1 MRKELLILAMPIM
14 LLMVGCAEEDASRDP
29 QVNGSAMVKGMPIDF
44 GTDDAGDTTR
54 ISPYLTR
61 TAVNTLELSDI
72 QTSGFGVFAAH
83 TGLHTY
89 ANSSISSNFMH
100 NQKVTYSSGSGGHW
114 EYSPTKYWP
123 NGEDGSEM
131 PDYISFFAYAP
142 YCETASACITDFPLP
157 IEMGDPWLIYRL
169 ADDVA
174 SQVDLLY
181 ATPVLDKTKP
191 ASTATNAEKKVNFKF
206 KHALACVGD
215 KVTTSISEALGDL
228 LKAEVAGKPTLSQI
242 EVILRKVSIVYTLTQ
257 KGKLSL
263 ASSTALWK
271 PVMSGEFTTKRTVT
285 VFDSSTDGDP
295 QTLATI
301 TGEVAANE
309 YSVSDKGV
317 FYIPL
322 QVGNEPQ
329 QATCTID
336 YTIRRTIS
344 GTPTPTDFNG
354 STTKAV
360 NLREAG
366 GEIAGAHLNLELQLS
381 DQISVK
387 GKDLSEYVI
396 LPIAP
401 QTYSGSA
408 LEPNIIVTN
417 GSDVLVKDR
426 DYTIAYSDN
435 TNAGTATVT
444 IHGMGDFDSEATLS
458 ATFTINPFNI
468 NLCTVEGVTDL
479 TYNGTEQTIVP
490 VVKHGTTTLTEDTHY
505 TKAGTLSATYV
516 GGPYYITFTGN
527 GNYTGV
533 MVKSWNMKMATGTL
547 SYDVTSI
554 SKAHTETTPFTNP
567 LTHVG
572 DGTVSY
578 TSSNTSVATIDTS
591 TGEVSPTG
599 TRGTTTI
606 TATLTGAVNY
616 AYANTTATYTL
627 RIVGPED
634 VPLTFEAMEAGAT
647 VQFNLNATAIGAG
660 TVQYSTD
667 GGEVWN
673 NYSSGSVIT
682 LTNIGDKVQ
691 FQSTNITRYATKASA
706 SYFSSFSV
714 SKNCYV
720 YGNILSLVNYTITLS
735 GSFNLAK
742 LFNDCSKI
750 HNHDSKNLL
759 LPATTLTESCYNG
772 MFYGCTSLTKAPVLP
787 ATSLAKGCYLQM
799 FAGCTSLATAPQLSA
814 STLAESCYSHM
825 FYGCTSL
832 PTAPALSATTLAEKC
847 YNGMFQDCTSLTT
860 APNLPATTLAESCYR
875 YMFGGCTSLATAPDL
890 RATSLVKECYNEMF
904 KGCTSLNSVKCLAT
918 NISAENCTK
927 DWLYNVSA
935 TGTFTIASTMVDWSR
950 DEHGIPSGWTIKLII

>member
-1 MRKELLILAMPIM
+1 MRKELLILAMPIV

-29 QVNGSAMVKGMPIDF
+29 QVNGSAIVKGMPIDF
-44 GTDDAGDTTR
+44 GTDDAGDTTN

-61 TAVNTLELSDI
+61 TAVNTLNLSGI
-72 QTSGFGVFAAH
+72 QASGFGVFAAH

-100 NQKVTYSSGSGGHW
+100 NQKVTYNTGSGGHW

-142 YCETASACITDFPLP
+142 YSETASACITDFPLP

-169 ADDVA
+169 ADDVT

-181 ATPVLDKTKP
+181 TTPVLDKTKP
-191 ASTATNAEKKVNFKF
+191 ASTATDAEKKVNFKF

-215 KVTTSISEALGDL
+215 KVTTSISEELGDL
-228 LKAEVAGKPTLSQI
+228 LKAEVASKASLTQI

-285 VFDSSTDGDP
+285 VFDGSASP
-295 QTLATI
+295 FTLATI
-301 TGEVAANE
+301 TDAVTANE
-309 YSVSDKGV
+309 HSVSDKGV

-344 GTPTPTDFNG
+344 GTPTDFNG
-354 STTKAV
+354 STTKTV

-387 GKDLSEYVI
+387 GKDFSEYVI

-408 LEPNIIVTN
+408 IEPNIIVTN

-458 ATFTINPFNI
+458 ATFIINPLNI

-616 AYANTTATYTL
+616 AYTNTIATYTL

-634 VPLTFEAMEAGAT
+634 VPLTFEAMEEGAT

-667 GGEVWN
+667 GGDTWA
-673 NYSSGSVIT
+673 NYTNQIIT

-691 FQSTNITRYATKASA
+691 FQSSNITRYATDANT
-706 SYFSSFSV
+706 FSSFSV
-714 SKNCYV
+714 SNDCYV

-735 GSFNLAK
+735 YNNNFTK
-742 LFNDCSKI
+742 LFNNCSEI
-750 HNHDSKNLL
+750 HNHNSKNLL
-759 LPATTLTESCYNG
+759 LPATTLTEDCYNG

-787 ATSLAKGCYLQM
+787 ATSLATRCYIEM
-799 FAGCTSLATAPQLSA
+799 FNGCTSLT
-814 STLAESCYSHM
+814 Y
-825 FYGCTSL
+825 
-832 PTAPALSATTLAEKC
+832 
-847 YNGMFQDCTSLTT
+847 
-860 APNLPATTLAESCYR
+860 
-875 YMFGGCTSLATAPDL
+875 
-890 RATSLVKECYNEMF
+890 
-904 KGCTSLNSVKCLAT
+904 VKCLAT
-918 NISAENCTK
+918 DKSADFCTIN
-927 DWLYNVSA
+927 WMLEVPIG
-935 TGTFTIASTMVDWSR
+935 GTFVKASDADWSTGPS
-950 DEHGIPSGWTIKLII
+950 GIPFGWTVE

>member
-1 MRKELLILAMPIM
+1 MPH
-14 LLMVGCAEEDASRDP
+14 LCSTRLSP
-29 QVNGSAMVKGMPIDF
+29 QA
-44 GTDDAGDTTR
+44 
-54 ISPYLTR
+54 L
-61 TAVNTLELSDI
+61 
-72 QTSGFGVFAAH
+72 
-83 TGLHTY
+83 
-89 ANSSISSNFMH
+89 
-100 NQKVTYSSGSGGHW
+100 
-114 EYSPTKYWP
+114 
-123 NGEDGSEM
+123 
-131 PDYISFFAYAP
+131 
-142 YCETASACITDFPLP
+142 PL
-157 IEMGDPWLIYRL
+157 
-169 ADDVA
+169 
-174 SQVDLLY
+174 
-181 ATPVLDKTKP
+181 
-191 ASTATNAEKKVNFKF
+191 STATDAEKKVNFKF

-344 GTPTPTDFNG
+344 GTPTDFNG
-354 STTKAV
+354 CTTKTV

-387 GKDLSEYVI
+387 GKDFSEYVI

-417 GSDVLVKDR
+417 GSDALVKDR
-426 DYTIAYSDN
+426 DYTITYSNN

-458 ATFTINPFNI
+458 ATFIINPFNI

-490 VVKHGTTTLTEDTHY
+490 VVKHGTTTLTEDTDY
-505 TKAGTLSATYV
+505 TKGGTSSATNAGDYV
-516 GGPYYITFTGN
+516 VTFTGTS
-527 GNYTGV
+527 NYTGD
-533 MVKSWNMKMATGTL
+533 MFKSWKINKATGTL
-547 SYDVTSI
+547 SYADTSI
-554 SKAHTETTPFTNP
+554 SKADTETTPFTNP

-578 TSSNTSVATIDTS
+578 TSSNTSVADINPS

-616 AYANTTATYTL
+616 AYANTIATYTL

-647 VQFNLNATAIGAG
+647 VQFNLNATAIGSG

-667 GGEVWN
+667 GVVWN
-673 NYSSGSVIT
+673 DYSGSVIT

-759 LPATTLTESCYNG
+759 LPATTLADNCYNS
-772 MFYGCTSLTKAPVLP
+772 MFNGCTSLTVAPVLP

-832 PTAPALSATTLAEKC
+832 TTAPALSATTLAEKC

-875 YMFGGCTSLATAPDL
+875 YMFGGCTSLETAPDL
-890 RATSLVKECYNEMF
+890 PATSLVKECYNEMF

-935 TGTFTIASTMVDWSR
+935 TGTFTKASTMVDWTTGV
-950 DEHGIPSGWTIKLII
+950 DGIPSGWTINNE

>member
-1 MRKELLILAMPIM
+1 MRKELLIMAMPIV
-14 LLMVGCAEEDASRDP
+14 LLIVGCAEEDASRDP

-61 TAVNTLELSDI
+61 ANVNILNLSGI

-100 NQKVTYSSGSGGHW
+100 NQKVTYHTDHW

-142 YCETASACITDFPLP
+142 YSETASACITDFPLP

-169 ADDVA
+169 ADDVT

-191 ASTATNAEKKVNFKF
+191 ASTATDAEKKVNFKF

-215 KVTTSISEALGDL
+215 KVTTSISEDLGDL
-228 LKAEVAGKPTLSQI
+228 LKAEVASKASLTQI

-285 VFDSSTDGDP
+285 VFDSSTDGGT

-309 YSVSDKGV
+309 YSVNDKGV

-336 YTIRRTIS
+336 YTIHRTFDDAS
-344 GTPTPTDFNG
+344 TTDFNG
-354 STTKAV
+354 STTKTV

-387 GKDLSEYVI
+387 GKDFSEYVI

-426 DYTIAYSDN
+426 DYTVNYSDN

-458 ATFTINPFNI
+458 ATFIINPLNI

-554 SKAHTETTPFTNP
+554 RKADTETTPFTNP

-578 TSSNTSVATIDTS
+578 TSSNTSVADINPS

-616 AYANTTATYTL
+616 AYTNTIATYTL

-667 GGEVWN
+667 GGDTWT
-673 NYSSGSVIT
+673 NYTNQIIT

-691 FQSTNITRYATKASA
+691 FQSTNITQYATNATTN
-706 SYFSSFSV
+706 FSSFSV

-720 YGNILSLVNYTITLS
+720 YGNILSLVNYTMTLS
-735 GSFNLAK
+735 NSYNLAK
-742 LFNDCSKI
+742 LFNSCSKI

-759 LPATTLTESCYNG
+759 LPATTLADYCYNG
-772 MFYGCTSLTKAPVLP
+772 MFSGCTSLTEAPVLP
-787 ATSLAKGCYLQM
+787 ATSLAIGCYMQM
-799 FAGCTSLATAPQLSA
+799 FYGCTSLATAPQLPA
-814 STLAESCYSHM
+814 TTLAESCYSNM

-832 PTAPALSATTLAEKC
+832 TTAPALSATTLAEKC
-847 YNGMFQDCTSLTT
+847 YKGMFWNCTSLTT
-860 APNLPATTLAESCYR
+860 APNLPATTLAETCYR
-875 YMFGGCTSLATAPDL
+875 QMFLSCTSLETAPDL
-890 RATSLVKECYNEMF
+890 PATSLVKECYNEMF
-904 KGCTSLNSVKCLAT
+904 NGCTSLTYVKCLAT
-918 NISAENCTK
+918 DKSAAFCTT
-927 DWLYNVSA
+927 DWMRNVPA
-935 TGTFTIASTMVDWSR
+935 TGTFVKASGASWTR
-950 DEHGIPSGWTIKLII
+950 DQHGIPSGWTVNEE

>member
-1 MRKELLILAMPIM
+1 MRKALLILAMPIVLM
-14 LLMVGCAEEDASRDP
+14 MVGCAEEDASRDP

-44 GTDDAGDTTR
+44 GADDAGDTTR

-61 TAVNTLELSDI
+61 TADGTLTLSDV

-100 NQKVTYSSGSGGHW
+100 NQKVTYSSSNW
-114 EYSPTKYWP
+114 TYSPIKYWP

-142 YCETASACITDFPLP
+142 YSETASACITDFPLP

-191 ASTATNAEKKVNFKF
+191 ASTATDAEKKVNFKF

-285 VFDSSTDGDP
+285 VFDGSASP
-295 QTLATI
+295 FTLATI
-301 TGEVAANE
+301 TDAVTANE
-309 YSVSDKGV
+309 HSVSDKGV

-336 YTIRRTIS
+336 YTIHRTFS
-344 GTPTPTDFNG
+344 DASTTDFNG
-354 STTKAV
+354 STTKTV

-387 GKDLSEYVI
+387 GKDFSEYVI

-417 GSDVLVKDR
+417 GSDALVKDR
-426 DYTIAYSDN
+426 DYTVNYADN

-479 TYNGTEQTIVP
+479 TYNGTEQTTVP
-490 VVKHGTTTLTEDTHY
+490 VVKHGTTTLTEDTDY
-505 TKAGTLSATYV
+505 TKGGTSSATIV
-516 GGPYYITFTGN
+516 GEYHVTFTGK
-527 GNYTGV
+527 GNYTGD
-533 MVKSWNMKMATGTL
+533 MFKSWHINKATGTL
-547 SYDVTSI
+547 SYADTSI
-554 SKAHTETTPFTNP
+554 SKADTETTPFTNP

-578 TSSNTSVATIDTS
+578 TSSNPSVATIDPS
-591 TGEVSPTG
+591 TGVVAPTG

-616 AYANTTATYTL
+616 AYANETATYTL

-647 VQFNLNATAIGAG
+647 VQFNLDATSIGSG

-673 NYSSGSVIT
+673 NYSSGNVIT
-682 LTNIGDKVQ
+682 LTNIGDKVS
-691 FQSTNITRYATKASA
+691 FKGENIERYSRETS
-706 SYFSSFSV
+706 FSSTFSV
-714 SKNCYV
+714 EGNCYV
-720 YGNILSLVNYTITLS
+720 YGNVLSLLNNNSTFTQSFVFCQLFKNCTTIYNHPSQKILSY
-735 GSFNLAK
+735 
-742 LFNDCSKI
+742 
-750 HNHDSKNLL
+750 
-759 LPATTLTESCYNG
+759 
-772 MFYGCTSLTKAPVLP
+772 
-787 ATSLAKGCYLQM
+787 
-799 FAGCTSLATAPQLSA
+799 
-814 STLAESCYSHM
+814 
-825 FYGCTSL
+825 
-832 PTAPALSATTLAEKC
+832 
-847 YNGMFQDCTSLTT
+847 
-860 APNLPATTLAESCYR
+860 
-875 YMFGGCTSLATAPDL
+875 
-890 RATSLVKECYNEMF
+890 
-904 KGCTSLNSVKCLAT
+904 
-918 NISAENCTK
+918 
-927 DWLYNVSA
+927 
-935 TGTFTIASTMVDWSR
+935 
-950 DEHGIPSGWTIKLII
+950 IIF

>member
-1 MRKELLILAMPIM
+1 MRKALLILAMPIM

-29 QVNGSAMVKGMPIDF
+29 LVNGSAMVKGMPIDF

-61 TAVNTLELSDI
+61 ANVNILNLSGI

-100 NQKVTYSSGSGGHW
+100 NQKVTYHTDHW

-123 NGEDGSEM
+123 NGEDGSDL

-142 YCETASACITDFPLP
+142 YSETASACITDFPLP

-174 SQVDLLY
+174 NQVDLLY

-191 ASTATNAEKKVNFKF
+191 ADNATDEQKKVSFKF

-215 KVTTSISEALGDL
+215 KVTTSISEELGDL
-228 LKAEVAGKPTLSQI
+228 LKAEVAGKASLTQI

-285 VFDSSTDGDP
+285 VFDSSTDGGT

-309 YSVSDKGV
+309 YSVNDKGV

-336 YTIRRTIS
+336 YTIHRTFS
-344 GTPTPTDFNG
+344 DASDTDFNG
-354 STTKAV
+354 STTKTV

-387 GKDLSEYVI
+387 GKDFSEYVI

-408 LEPNIIVTN
+408 IEPNIIVTN

-458 ATFTINPFNI
+458 ATFIINPLNI

-667 GGEVWN
+667 GGDTWA
-673 NYSSGSVIT
+673 NYTNQIIT

-691 FQSTNITRYATKASA
+691 FQSSNITQYATDANN
-706 SYFSSFSV
+706 FSSFSV
-714 SKNCYV
+714 SNDCYV

-735 GSFNLAK
+735 NNNNFTK
-742 LFNDCSKI
+742 LFNNCSKI
-750 HNHDSKNLL
+750 HNHNSKNLL
-759 LPATTLTESCYNG
+759 LPATTLTEFCYNG

-787 ATSLAKGCYLQM
+787 ATSLAMFCYFNM
-799 FAGCTSLATAPQLSA
+799 FIGCTSLT
-814 STLAESCYSHM
+814 Y
-825 FYGCTSL
+825 
-832 PTAPALSATTLAEKC
+832 
-847 YNGMFQDCTSLTT
+847 
-860 APNLPATTLAESCYR
+860 
-875 YMFGGCTSLATAPDL
+875 
-890 RATSLVKECYNEMF
+890 
-904 KGCTSLNSVKCLAT
+904 VKCLAT
-918 NISAENCTK
+918 DFAVECTAY
-927 DWLYNVSA
+927 WMVNVPA
-935 TGTFTIASTMVDWSR
+935 GGTFVKASGADWWTTGVD
-950 DEHGIPSGWTIKLII
+950 GIPSGWTVVNE

>member
-61 TAVNTLELSDI
+61 ANVNILNLSGI

-142 YCETASACITDFPLP
+142 YSETASACITDFPLP

-191 ASTATNAEKKVNFKF
+191 ADNATDEQKKVSFKF

-285 VFDSSTDGDP
+285 VFDGSASP
-295 QTLATI
+295 FTLATI
-301 TGEVAANE
+301 TDAVTANE
-309 YSVSDKGV
+309 HSISDKGV

-336 YTIRRTIS
+336 YTIHRTFGDAS
-344 GTPTPTDFNG
+344 TTDFNG
-354 STTKAV
+354 STTKTV

-387 GKDLSEYVI
+387 GKDFSEYVI

-458 ATFTINPFNI
+458 ATFIINPLNI

-554 SKAHTETTPFTNP
+554 RKADTETTPFTNP

-578 TSSNTSVATIDTS
+578 TSSNTSVADINPS

-616 AYANTTATYTL
+616 AYTNTIATYTL

-667 GGEVWN
+667 GGDTWT
-673 NYSSGSVIT
+673 NYTNQIIT

-691 FQSTNITRYATKASA
+691 FQSTNITQYATNATTN
-706 SYFSSFSV
+706 FSSFSV

-720 YGNILSLVNYTITLS
+720 YGNILSLVNYTMTLTS
-735 GSFNLAK
+735 SFNLAK

-750 HNHDSKNLL
+750 HNHNSKNLL
-759 LPATTLTESCYNG
+759 LPATTLTNYCYNS
-772 MFYGCTSLTKAPVLP
+772 MFYGCTGLTMAPVLP
-787 ATSLAKGCYLQM
+787 ATSLAMGCYLQM
-799 FAGCTSLATAPQLSA
+799 FAGCTSLATAPQLPA
-814 STLAESCYSHM
+814 TTLAESCYHNM
-825 FYGCTSL
+825 FNGCTSL
-832 PTAPALSATTLAEKC
+832 TTAPALSATTLAEKC

-890 RATSLVKECYNEMF
+890 RATSLVKYCYCEMF
-904 KGCTSLNSVKCLAT
+904 INCTSLTYVKCLAT
-918 NISAENCTK
+918 DKSADYCTTL
-927 DWLYNVSA
+927 WMRNVPA
-935 TGTFTIASTMVDWSR
+935 TGTFVKASGADWSR
-950 DEHGIPSGWTIKLII
+950 DQHGIPSGWTVNEE

>member
-1 MRKELLILAMPIM
+1 MRKALLILAMPIV

-44 GTDDAGDTTR
+44 GTDDAGDTTK

-61 TAVNTLELSDI
+61 ANVNILNLSGI

-191 ASTATNAEKKVNFKF
+191 ASTATDAEKKVNFKF

-215 KVTTSISEALGDL
+215 KVTISISEALGDK
-228 LKAEVAGKPTLSQI
+228 LKDEVADKASLTKI

-263 ASSTALWK
+263 ASSTASWK

-285 VFDSSTDGDP
+285 VFDSSTDGGT

-354 STTKAV
+354 STTKTV

-381 DQISVK
+381 DQISLK
-387 GKDLSEYVI
+387 GKSLASFYMQAANKI
-396 LPIAP
+396 Y
-401 QTYSGSA
+401 TGSA
-408 LEPNIIVTN
+408 ITTEVTISDGNTVLREGTDYTLSYENNTNAGIATVTATGMGDYDAESSISTTFLISPRHIKDVSVAAIPNETYDGNPKTPDVTVTN
-417 GSDVLVKDR
+417 GTTPLIEGT
-426 DYTIAYSDN
+426 DYNVTYSNN
-435 TNAGTATVT
+435 TNAGTANVT
-444 IHGMGDFDSEATLS
+444 IDG
-458 ATFTINPFNI
+458 I
-468 NLCTVEGVTDL
+468 
-479 TYNGTEQTIVP
+479 
-490 VVKHGTTTLTEDTHY
+490 
-505 TKAGTLSATYV
+505 
-516 GGPYYITFTGN
+516 
-527 GNYTGV
+527 GNYTGSRIEHFTIGKV
-533 MVKSWNMKMATGTL
+533 SSNL
-547 SYDVTSI
+547 SI
-554 SKAHTETTPFTNP
+554 SPTSLSWSGDEDLDSKTITATF
-567 LTHVG
+567 VG
-572 DGTVSY
+572 DGTVSAVSDD
-578 TSSNTSVATIDTS
+578 TNIATTSVSSNTVTITPVGIGS
-591 TGEVSPTG
+591 
-599 TRGTTTI
+599 TTI
-606 TATLTGAVNY
+606 TISISETTNYSASSQTCNIFINSTLAKLKTWVNGYFGDLPTSYYGYYVY
-616 AYANTTATYTL
+616 ADGN
-627 RIVGPED
+627 ISSSNSG
-634 VPLTFEAMEAGAT
+634 
-647 VQFNLNATAIGAG
+647 TAIGVVAY
-660 TVQYSTD
+660 YSKTYVDANFADSRILVLALEDASVDCKWKLDNTYDDTPTD
-667 GGEVWN
+667 QDALNGYNITTGKKDIPYPSGAYAFPAIHEAAY
-673 NYSSGSVIT
+673 YSASLPLGASSWFLPAMKQWQLMRSNIVNPVPTSYYWLSTGSNDSSVMAYYCISATSGS
-682 LTNIGDKVQ
+682 
-691 FQSTNITRYATKASA
+691 
-706 SYFSSFSV
+706 
-714 SKNCYV
+714 
-720 YGNILSLVNYTITLS
+720 
-735 GSFNLAK
+735 
-742 LFNDCSKI
+742 
-750 HNHDSKNLL
+750 
-759 LPATTLTESCYNG
+759 
-772 MFYGCTSLTKAPVLP
+772 
-787 ATSLAKGCYLQM
+787 
-799 FAGCTSLATAPQLSA
+799 
-814 STLAESCYSHM
+814 YSNWM
-825 FYGCTSL
+825 KWYQGRVRTC
-832 PTAPALSATTLAEKC
+832 
-847 YNGMFQDCTSLTT
+847 
-860 APNLPATTLAESCYR
+860 
-875 YMFGGCTSLATAPDL
+875 
-890 RATSLVKECYNEMF
+890 
-904 KGCTSLNSVKCLAT
+904 
-918 NISAENCTK
+918 
-927 DWLYNVSA
+927 
-935 TGTFTIASTMVDWSR
+935 FTY
-950 DEHGIPSGWTIKLII
+950 